1 MALQS
6 LPAVITLLIALSM
19 ATERAVEIIKSII
32 PWLDTVRP
40 NPVKEGWRRATIQS
54 MAVVFGIIITY
65 ITWPIIAEVMTTR
78 GAARDGSLI
87 LALGLLSSG
96 GSAFWNSLLGIV
108 LNVKVMKDAEAKAAV
123 QQVQLI
129 SPIAQPAEG
138 RVP

>member
-40 NPVKEGWRRATIQS
+40 NPVTEGWRRATIQS